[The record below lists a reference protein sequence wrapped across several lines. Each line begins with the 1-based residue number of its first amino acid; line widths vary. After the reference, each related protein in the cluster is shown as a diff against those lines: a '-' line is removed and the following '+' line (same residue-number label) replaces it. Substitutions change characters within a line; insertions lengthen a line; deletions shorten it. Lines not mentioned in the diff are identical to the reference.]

1 MQKLNLPFSKPSM
14 GSCFILSSAMLFWV
28 GVVASLDKAVSV
40 EDWLSLS
47 HNSQTSFTISKL
59 FMKITHFNTNGIF
72 GTILKLSIAVI
83 LGYDRSKILTENENN
98 WILSYPAGV
107 AGVLGELVL
116 DWGAESVLESGRGL
130 CLSMVFKPQTGFFTG
145 LNKRCRSGLKQDLHK
160 N

>member
-47 HNSQTSFTISKL
+47 QNSQTSFTISKL

-83 LGYDRSKILTENENN
+83 WKEINNLTKNENK